1 MDSPART
8 VLVTVPDSATGEALG
23 RTLVEER
30 LAACANIVP
39 GIVSVYRWEG
49 TIQRDSEAL
58 MILKTT
64 VAAMEALR
72 ERIVTLHPYD
82 VPEVLALPVVD
93 GHGPYLRWVEDEV
106 EVGDGSA

>member
-1 MDSPART
+1 MDTQART
-8 VLVTVPDSATGEALG
+8 VLVTVPDPASGEALA
-23 RTLVEER
+23 RALVGER

-64 VAAMEALR
+64 VAGVEPLR
-72 ERIVTLHPYD
+72 ERILALHPYD
-82 VPEVLALPVVD
+82 VPEILALPVTE
-93 GHGPYLRWVEDEV
+93 GHGPYLRWVEEEV
-106 EVGDGSA
+106 EADDGSA